1 MGGIMKVRLEG
12 KIALVTGASRGIGE
26 AIAKR
31 LGETGATVLCAA
43 RTLAKVTEVA
53 EAIKAAGGNAAPVEL
68 DITAADVRDK
78 IKALI
83 EQHGQIDVLVNNAGI
98 TDDDL
103 FIRMKPEAWD
113 RVIRTN
119 LDSMFH
125 ITQEVTKKMIRT
137 KWGRVINITSV
148 VGLMGNPGQVN
159 YAASKAGIIGF
170 TKALAHEVGSRN
182 VTVNAVAPGFIKTDM
197 TDAMTEEARATLE
210 SRIATRRL
218 GAPDDIAHA
227 VVYLAS
233 EEASYITGTVLS
245 VNGGLYM

>member
-1 MGGIMKVRLEG
+1 MKVQLEG

-31 LGETGATVLCAA
+31 LGETGATILCAA

-53 EAIKAAGGNAAPVEL
+53 EAIRAAGGSAAPVEL
-68 DITAADVRDK
+68 DITGGDLRDK
-78 IKALI
+78 VKGLI
-83 EQHGQIDVLVNNAGI
+83 DEYGQIDILVNNAGI
-98 TDDDL
+98 TEDDI
-103 FIRMKPEAWD
+103 FVRMKPEAWD

-125 ITQEVTKKMIRT
+125 LTQEVTKKMIRT
-137 KWGRVINITSV
+137 RWGRVINITSV

-182 VTVNAVAPGFIKTDM
+182 VTINAIAPGFIKTDM
-197 TDAMTEEARATLE
+197 TDAMTEEARAALE
-210 SRIATRRL
+210 SRIAIRRL
-218 GAPDDIAHA
+218 GTPDDIAHA
-227 VVYLAS
+227 VCYLAS
-233 EEASYITGTVLS
+233 EEAGYITGTVLS

>member
-1 MGGIMKVRLEG
+1 MNIKLDG

-26 AIAKR
+26 VIAKR

-43 RTLAKVTEVA
+43 RTLSRVTAVA
-53 EAIKAAGGNAAPVEL
+53 DAIADAGGKAAPVEL
-68 DITAADVRDK
+68 DITGENVRDK
-78 IKALI
+78 VKALI
-83 EQHGQIDVLVNNAGI
+83 EEYGQIDILVNNAGV
-98 TDDDL
+98 TEDDL
-103 FIRMKPEAWD
+103 FVRMKQEAWD

-119 LDSMFH
+119 LDSLFS

-170 TKALAHEVGSRN
+170 TKALALEVGSRN
-182 VTVNAVAPGFIKTDM
+182 VTVNAIAPGFIKTDM
-197 TDAMTEEARATLE
+197 TDAMTEEARAALE
-210 SRIATRRL
+210 SRIAIRRL
-218 GAPDDIAHA
+218 GTTDDIAHA

-233 EEASYITGTVLS
+233 EEAGYITGTVLN

>member
-1 MGGIMKVRLEG
+1 MKISLSG

-26 AIAKR
+26 VIAKR
-31 LGETGATVLCAA
+31 LGETGATILCAA
-43 RTLAKVTEVA
+43 RTVDKVTETA
-53 EAIKAAGGNAAPVEL
+53 EAIKSSGGNAVPVEL
-68 DITAADVRDK
+68 DITGEDVRER

-83 EQHGQIDVLVNNAGI
+83 KEHGQIDILVNNAGI
-98 TDDDL
+98 TDDDI

-137 KWGRVINITSV
+137 RWGRIINITSV
-148 VGLMGNPGQVN
+148 VGQMGNPGQAN

-170 TKALAHEVGSRN
+170 TKALALEIGSRN
-182 VTVNAVAPGFIKTDM
+182 VTVNAIAPGFIKTAM
-197 TDAMTEEARATLE
+197 TDEMTDEAKATLE
-210 SRIATRRL
+210 SRIAIRRL
-218 GAPDDIAHA
+218 GTPDDIAHA

-233 EEASYITGTVLS
+233 EEAGYITGTVLN